1 MRPMRAWL
9 QLVRL
14 PNLFTSAADV
24 LAGFFFANASIRVAG
39 YEAPLAFAIAASV
52 CLYAAGV
59 VLNDVFDAP
68 KDALERPSRPIPSGR
83 VKWQHAALVGIV
95 LLLAGWLLAYGA
107 GRTAGILATALAVSI
122 MLYDGAFKATVLGP
136 LLMGL
141 CRGLNVTLGFAAA
154 GYTFDN
160 KGGVTLGL
168 VALLAWTAYTL
179 SLTAFARREAGR
191 SERATLVVAT
201 LGMLFGISLLG
212 AFPILQVHLDRT
224 YFVGLGLVA
233 LTILFPA
240 ARAIRTLSAGD
251 VQRAVRTFVL
261 ALVLLGASLAWS
273 RTGIGG
279 AAIVASL
286 LVPARLIARRISV
299 T

>member
-1 MRPMRAWL
+1 MRAWL
-9 QLVRL
+9 QLIRL

-24 LAGFFFANASIRVAG
+24 LAGFFFANASIKIAG

-59 VLNDVFDAP
+59 TLNDVFDAP
-68 KDALERPSRPIPSGR
+68 KDALERPTRPRPSGR
-83 VKWQHAALVGIV
+83 VKRQHAALVGIM

-107 GRTAGILATALAVSI
+107 GRPAGILATVLAVSI
-122 MLYDGAFKATVLGP
+122 LLYDGAFKATALGP
-136 LLMGL
+136 VFMGL

-160 KGGVTLGL
+160 KGGVTLGV
-168 VALLAWTAYTL
+168 VALLAWTVYTMA
-179 SLTAFARREAGR
+179 LTGFARREAGR
-191 SERATLVVAT
+191 SHRATLVMAT
-201 LGMLFGISLLG
+201 LGMLFGISFLATL
-212 AFPILQVHLDRT
+212 PILQVHLDRT
-224 YFVGLGLVA
+224 YFFGLALVA

-240 ARAIRTLSAGD
+240 ARAIRTLSTGD

-273 RTGIGG
+273 RTGIVG
-279 AAIVASL
+279 AAIVAA
-286 LVPARLIARRISV
+286 LVIPARLIARRVPV